1 MTLKGKVAV
10 VTGGSRGIGREIV
23 LALAKEG
30 ANIFFNYGGRA
41 DAAKETLDLVSE
53 FGVEAEAMKADVS
66 NEEEVQAFFK
76 EVTNRFGRI
85 DILVNNAGITRD
97 NLLMRMKEQ
106 EWDDVINI
114 NLKGTFLCTKAVT
127 RTMMKQ
133 RAGKIINMASVVGII
148 GNAGQA
154 NYVASKAGMIG
165 LTKTTAR
172 ELAPRGINVNAVA
185 PGFIETEMTSELDE
199 NTKELMLT
207 QIPLGAY
214 GKTKDIANAVKF
226 LASDES
232 SYITGQVLSVDG
244 GMSM

>member
-66 NEEEVQAFFK
+66 SEEEVQAFFK

-97 NLLMRMKEQ
+97 NLLMRMKED

-114 NLKGTFLCTKAVT
+114 NLKGTFLCTKAVA

-133 RAGKIINMASVVGII
+133 RAGKIINMTSVVGII

-185 PGFIETEMTSELDE
+185 PGFIETEMTDELDE
-199 NTKELMLT
+199 NTKELMLA

-232 SYITGQVLSVDG
+232 SYITGQVLSIDG